1 MTELEENILL
11 RNILLEAA
19 MADYAAELADHRPE
33 PMSARLQRQMN
44 AMLNDPNV
52 WAKRLHRSIWSKVAR
67 AAAMIL
73 LAFSLSLGA
82 LMAVSPTIR
91 AAIIN
96 WVVEWYD
103 TQIVYRFSGRPA
115 DNSFAPLPRYEVTAL
130 PEGYRPFKDEIV
142 TPDSYDIG
150 YVNEDG
156 ELFWFGYQRMEQGSV
171 LAIQEDT
178 EGMTADEV
186 TVNGCKGWVYCSQDA
201 EPYNIVVWIDEK
213 QNLEFD
219 ISGFFSRDELLH
231 IAESVSLCNS
241 TK

>member
-1 MTELEENILL
+1 
-11 RNILLEAA
+11 
-19 MADYAAELADHRPE
+19 
-33 PMSARLQRQMN
+33 
-44 AMLNDPNV
+44 MLNDPNG
-52 WAKRLHRSIWSKVAR
+52 WAKRQHRSVWSKIAR

-103 TQIVYRFSGRPA
+103 TQIVYRFSGRTAEDPYP
-115 DNSFAPLPRYEVTAL
+115 SLPKYEVTAL
-130 PEGYRPFKDEIV
+130 PKGYEPFKDEII
-142 TPDSYDIG
+142 TPGSYDVG
-150 YVNEDG
+150 YVNEGGD
-156 ELFWFGYQRMEQGSV
+156 LLWFGYQRMEQGGV
-171 LAIQEDT
+171 LAIQENT
-178 EGMTADEV
+178 EGMTADVV

-201 EPYNIVVWIDEK
+201 EPNNIIVWIDEG

-219 ISGFFSRDELLH
+219 ISGFFSKDELLH
-231 IAESVSLCNS
+231 MAESVSLCDS

>member
-1 MTELEENILL
+1 MTEAEENILL

-44 AMLNDPNV
+44 AMLNDPDG
-52 WAKRLHRSIWSKVAR
+52 WAKRLHRSIWSKVAH
-67 AAAMIL
+67 AAAVIL

-142 TPDSYDIG
+142 TLDSYDIG

-156 ELFWFGYQRMEQGSV
+156 ELFWFGYQRMEQGSM

-201 EPYNIVVWIDEK
+201 EPNNIVVWIDEE

-219 ISGFFSRDELLH
+219 ISGFFSKDELLH

>member
-1 MTELEENILL
+1 MTEVEENILL

-44 AMLNDPNV
+44 AMLNDPNG

-82 LMAVSPTIR
+82 LMAASPTIR

-115 DNSFAPLPRYEVTAL
+115 YNSFVPLPRYEVTAL

-156 ELFWFGYQRMEQGSV
+156 ELFWFGYQRMEQGSM

-178 EGMTADEV
+178 EGMTADGV

-201 EPYNIVVWIDEK
+201 EPNNIIVWIDEG

-219 ISGFFSRDELLH
+219 ISGFFSTDELLH
-231 IAESVSLCNS
+231 MAESVSLCDS